1 MTKDAT
7 KQGDPILVEWVSPL
21 VLKMITENSK
31 YKMAYK
37 SYAFGLIHKI
47 AAKWLYV
54 LIAGVVVFVLI
65 LYFSGTISFQGR

>member
-7 KQGDPILVEWVSPL
+7 KQGDPLLVEWVSPL

-31 YKMAYK
+31 YKKAYK

-47 AAKWLYV
+47 ASKWLYLVIVAVVAIV
-54 LIAGVVVFVLI
+54 LV
-65 LYFSGTISFQGR
+65 LYFTGTINFGTR